1 MEEIKINVSLKVWIS
16 IILFCVLAIAGLFCI
31 RIAITGSYRILDGIV
46 SGCTVIPTFLIVEY
60 IYRRTRLV
68 INDYSLTVRTREEWI
83 VQFEGVDSFYVDK
96 FNGRTFIG
104 IRYKEN
110 TEEAI
115 ADAEIAKDRKQRSKA
130 ALQGY
135 PYEVYVS
142 GLSMKPQEICDL
154 LNSRIN
160 QIQK

>member
-1 MEEIKINVSLKVWIS
+1 MEDIKINVSLKVWIS

-68 INDYSLTVRTREEWI
+68 INDSSLTVKTREEWI

-96 FNGRTFIG
+96 YKGKPYIG
-104 IRYKEN
+104 IRYKDN
-110 TEEAI
+110 TEEAVTEE
-115 ADAEIAKDRKQRSKA
+115 EIAKERKQRSKA

-135 PYEVYVS
+135 PYEIYVR
-142 GLSMKPQEICDL
+142 GLSKTPQEICNL
-154 LNSRIN
+154 LNERIK
-160 QIQK
+160 I

>member
-16 IILFCVLAIAGLFCI
+16 IILFCVLAIA
-31 RIAITGSYRILDGIV
+31 
-46 SGCTVIPTFLIVEY
+46 
-60 IYRRTRLV
+60 
-68 INDYSLTVRTREEWI
+68 
-83 VQFEGVDSFYVDK
+83 
-96 FNGRTFIG
+96 
-104 IRYKEN
+104 
-110 TEEAI
+110 
-115 ADAEIAKDRKQRSKA
+115 DAEIAKDCKQRSKA

>member
-16 IILFCVLAIAGLFCI
+16 IILVAVLAIAGLTWI
-31 RIAITGSYRILDGIV
+31 RFAITNDHRIIDGIV

-130 ALQGY
+130 AMQGY
-135 PYEVYVS
+135 PYEIYVR
-142 GLSMKPQEICDL
+142 GLAKTPQEICDL

-160 QIQK
+160 K

>member
-1 MEEIKINVSLKVWIS
+1 MKEIKINVSLKVWIS
-16 IILFCVLAIAGLFCI
+16 IILVAVLAIAGLTWI
-31 RIAITGSYRILDGIV
+31 RFAITNDHRIIDGIV
-46 SGCTVIPTFLIVEY
+46 SGCTVVPTFLIVEY

-68 INDYSLTVRTREEWI
+68 INDYSLTVKTREEWV

-115 ADAEIAKDRKQRSKA
+115 AEEEIAKERKQRSKA

-135 PYEVYVS
+135 PYEIYVR
-142 GLSMKPQEICDL
+142 GLSKTPQEICNL
-154 LNSRIN
+154 LNSRLS
-160 QIQK
+160 

>member
-16 IILFCVLAIAGLFCI
+16 IILFCVL
-31 RIAITGSYRILDGIV
+31 
-46 SGCTVIPTFLIVEY
+46 
-60 IYRRTRLV
+60 
-68 INDYSLTVRTREEWI
+68 
-83 VQFEGVDSFYVDK
+83 
-96 FNGRTFIG
+96 
-104 IRYKEN
+104 
-110 TEEAI
+110 AI